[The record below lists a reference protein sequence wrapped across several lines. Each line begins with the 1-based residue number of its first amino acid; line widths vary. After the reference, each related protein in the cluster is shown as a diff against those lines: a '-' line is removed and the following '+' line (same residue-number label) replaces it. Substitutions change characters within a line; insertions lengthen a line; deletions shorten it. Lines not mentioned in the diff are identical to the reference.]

1 MRAYMY
7 LNLLLVFF
15 SFNCTSKAQQP
26 EFIWGRQFGSDKEE
40 VGTSVATDRQGNVF
54 LVGTTTSSLFGNN
67 MGERDGYI
75 IKFDTLGNILWNKQ
89 FGSKEDDCI
98 RGVAVDNS
106 GNSYLMGYTNEIS
119 SDKKNVKQDIF
130 LYKFDVNGNQIFEK
144 QFKTDSLGN
153 GYQCK
158 ILVDDVNN
166 IIISGDTK
174 GNFGGKNAG
183 KSDCFFMKLDSSG
196 SVLFIKQFG
205 TDEDDFSCGLTTDKY
220 LNIYICGRTKG
231 KLDENKVGDFDAFI
245 AKYSKNGELL
255 WMKQYGIKEFNMGAA
270 AIVIDNE
277 CQIYVAGGTNGNFAG
292 LNQGKGDC
300 ILMKL
305 DSIGGQIL
313 WKKQFGTN
321 FWDEVW
327 GIGLIKGNPSKIA
340 ISGCLAEGSGSTRSY
355 CSIYNS
361 DGNLIWNLTLAAQGK
376 TGGTNGRYL
385 TVYDNKY
392 IYFTGATNGNMFQE
406 NKGQS
411 DAYLIKLGLTNK

>member
-1 MRAYMY
+1 M
-7 LNLLLVFF
+7 
-15 SFNCTSKAQQP
+15 
-26 EFIWGRQFGSDKEE
+26 
-40 VGTSVATDRQGNVF
+40 
-54 LVGTTTSSLFGNN
+54 
-67 MGERDGYI
+67 
-75 IKFDTLGNILWNKQ
+75 
-89 FGSKEDDCI
+89 
-98 RGVAVDNS
+98 
-106 GNSYLMGYTNEIS
+106 
-119 SDKKNVKQDIF
+119 
-130 LYKFDVNGNQIFEK
+130 
-144 QFKTDSLGN
+144 
-153 GYQCK
+153 
-158 ILVDDVNN
+158 
-166 IIISGDTK
+166 
-174 GNFGGKNAG
+174 
-183 KSDCFFMKLDSSG
+183 
-196 SVLFIKQFG
+196 
-205 TDEDDFSCGLTTDKY
+205 
-220 LNIYICGRTKG
+220 
-231 KLDENKVGDFDAFI
+231 
-245 AKYSKNGELL
+245 
-255 WMKQYGIKEFNMGAA
+255 KEFNMGAA

-340 ISGCLAEGSGSTRSY
+340 ISGCLAEGSGRTRSY
-355 CSIYNS
+355 CSTYNS